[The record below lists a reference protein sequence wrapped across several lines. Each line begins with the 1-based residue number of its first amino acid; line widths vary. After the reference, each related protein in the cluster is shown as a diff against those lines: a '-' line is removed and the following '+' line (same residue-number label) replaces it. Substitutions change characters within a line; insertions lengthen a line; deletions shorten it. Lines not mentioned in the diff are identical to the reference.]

1 MANTYDVG
9 DGIRLKAQFKVT
21 GSFVDPTIIDLEV
34 RDPLGNIEYYYYASG
49 TISKE
54 AVGRYFTDI
63 FVGLSG
69 QWWYRYASTGTV
81 LASDEQYLIVER
93 SVFA

>member
-34 RDPLGNIEYYYYASG
+34 RDPLGSIDYYYYASG
-49 TISKE
+49 TIFQE
-54 AVGRYFTDI
+54 AVGKYFRDI
-63 FVGLSG
+63 FVNRSG
-69 QWWYRYASTGTV
+69 QWWYRWASTGTV
-81 LASDEQYLIVER
+81 LASDEAYLIVER
-93 SVFA
+93 SVFV